1 MAGDSWPPVD
11 SMVKLGASLDDSG
24 QTRQT
29 RIMQPD
35 RVREV
40 GVFDAKTRL
49 SHLLDQVEQGDSI
62 IITRHGRP
70 IAQLVPYI
78 EFDRAR
84 VRAAVDALLQFD
96 GGSLPEGDTVRQLR
110 DEGRA

>member
-1 MAGDSWPPVD
+1 
-11 SMVKLGASLDDSG
+11 
-24 QTRQT
+24 
-29 RIMQPD
+29 MQPD

-70 IAQLVPYI
+70 VAQLVPYI

-96 GGSLPEGDTVRQLR
+96 GGHLPEGSTVRQLR